1 MSTARRTDP
10 KLWKSVVASVKRGAK
25 GGRPGQWSARK
36 AQIAVR
42 LYKKKGGRYRGKKR
56 RDNSLA
62 KWTRQRW
69 RTRSGRPSLETGER
83 YLPAKAIRSLSAA
96 EYGATTRAK
105 RRGMRRGRQFVRQ
118 PKRIAR
124 KVRRYRRNG
133 PSWGALALGAAA
145 VLVMCHLVH

>member
-1 MSTARRTDP
+1 MSTARRSNP
-10 KLWKSVVASVKRGAK
+10 KLWERVKREVTRGSK

-36 AQIAVR
+36 AQLAVA
-42 LYKKKGGRYRGKKR
+42 LYKKRGGGYIGRKR
-56 RDNSLA
+56 KDNSLA

-69 RTRSGRPSLETGER
+69 RTRSGKPSLKTGER
-83 YLPAKAIRSLSAA
+83 YLPEKAIRSLSAS

-105 RRGMRRGRQFVRQ
+105 RKGMRRGRQFVRQ

-133 PSWGALALGAAA
+133 AMAIPLIALALLIGS
-145 VLVMCHLVH
+145 LVVH

>member
-1 MSTARRTDP
+1 MSTAKRTNP
-10 KLWKSVVASVKRGAK
+10 RLWKSVVASVKRGAK

-36 AQIAVR
+36 AQLAVR
-42 LYKKKGGRYRGKKR
+42 LYKQKGGGYRGKKR
-56 RDNSLA
+56 RDNSLS

-69 RTRSGRPSLETGER
+69 RTRSGKPSLQTGER

-133 PSWGALALGAAA
+133 SPWTRLALASAAA
-145 VLVMCHLVH
+145 LVALLMVR